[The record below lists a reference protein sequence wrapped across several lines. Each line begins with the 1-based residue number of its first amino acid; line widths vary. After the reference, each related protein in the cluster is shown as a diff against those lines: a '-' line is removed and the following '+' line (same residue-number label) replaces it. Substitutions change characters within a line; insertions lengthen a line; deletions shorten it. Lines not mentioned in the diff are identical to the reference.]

1 MQILLTGVTGKTG
14 GETARQLALAGVPF
28 RALVRN
34 PAKVAALEVLTR
46 DIVVGDIG
54 DSAVLDSAL
63 RGIQTAL
70 LIMPN
75 GEQQLALEQGFTD
88 AAVRAGVRHLVK
100 LSSLESVPEA
110 TNPITRMHV
119 ASEAYIRASGLLWTM
134 LRPTFFMQI
143 FLGSATAIREKGLIT
158 MPAGQGTVAATD
170 VRDVGEIICKVL
182 TEPGHTNQSYDLTGP
197 ELLTLDE
204 IAQHFS
210 RVLGRQ
216 IRYVDQPMA
225 EFRTRLATVG
235 LAPWRIDAV
244 CKEFEAIAAGAIDH
258 TTGTITRLLGRPPIS
273 LEQFIADHRSAFQM
287 STPATV

>member
-34 PAKVAALEVLTR
+34 PAKAAAIEVLTR

-63 RGIQTAL
+63 RGIQKAV

-75 GEQQLALEQGFTD
+75 GEQQVALEQRFTD
-88 AAVRAGVRHLVK
+88 AAVRTGVRHLVK

-204 IAQHFS
+204 IAEHFS

-258 TTGTITRLLGRPPIS
+258 TTGTIALLLGRPPVS
-273 LEQFIADHRSAFQM
+273 LDQFITDHRSTFQI
-287 STPATV
+287 TGAQA